1 MIQRCLN
8 HSLYLPLIL
17 PGSLKMNKSL
27 KILTYTIFLFKMNY
41 MEKTNIY
48 KQELIKGKTNTISIA
63 NLLKKVTVKKRLK
76 RILKKDTINFEKFM
90 AIYI

>member
-1 MIQRCLN
+1 
-8 HSLYLPLIL
+8 
-17 PGSLKMNKSL
+17 
-27 KILTYTIFLFKMNY
+27 MNY